1 MRALRYVRHAG
12 RGQLQRSP
20 LYVQTSTKLTLK
32 SLGKDICRRAMSRD
46 RGEVGA
52 IVVGADSSDG
62 AT

>member
-1 MRALRYVRHAG
+1 M
-12 RGQLQRSP
+12 QM
-20 LYVQTSTKLTLK
+20 STKLTLK

-46 RGEVGA
+46 RCEVGA